1 MCLKRVIN
9 KLYLWLTINMII
21 MKKNYFLLISLFG
34 VLAINAQVGTGF
46 EEPNGALGTQRY
58 LDANLAD
65 HELVNNPN
73 QPIVQHTGTTELG
86 FTTTFSNNLGTG
98 LSEGTGDAVGV
109 YEGPIN
115 NTEILDIFPAY
126 ASSGYII
133 EDPDGTITVEFDGV
147 DLTGTTSP
155 RFQMSLFLNSTTYES
170 TEFIKIFL
178 KINNGASPDFV
189 ILDTT
194 GQDIDAFLYN
204 GASLEEVFTAIDV
217 DISAYIGSITTL
229 VVQAQSNSAT
239 EEYMFDDI
247 LFTEGVKEGTL
258 SNHEFA
264 INNAFSV
271 YPNPSNGNI
280 TIKNSGIALDRI
292 QISDLNGRVVAN
304 YDLNGTV
311 EDKEL
316 NLESMLSSG
325 MYLMTLSSDNA
336 STVKKIVIN

>member
-1 MCLKRVIN
+1 
-9 KLYLWLTINMII
+9 
-21 MKKNYFLLISLFG
+21 MKKNYFLLLSLFG
-34 VLAINAQVGTGF
+34 VLATNAQIGTGF

-58 LDANLAD
+58 LDANLTD

-98 LSEGTGDAVGV
+98 LSEGDGDAVGV
-109 YEGPIN
+109 YEGPIDN
-115 NTEILDIFPAY
+115 ADILDANPAY
-126 ASSGYII
+126 TSSGYVI

-147 DLTGTTSP
+147 DLTGTTTP

-178 KINNGASPDFV
+178 KINNGANPDFV

-194 GQDIDAFLYN
+194 GQDIDTFLYN
-204 GASLEEVFTAIDV
+204 GASLEEVYTAIDV
-217 DISAYIGSITTL
+217 DISAYVGSIVTL
-229 VVQAQSNSAT
+229 VVQAQSNSGT

-258 SNHEFA
+258 SNQEFA
-264 INNAFSV
+264 INNAFSI

-280 TIKNSGIALDRI
+280 IIKNSGIALDKV

-304 YDLNGTV
+304 YDLNGTI

-316 NLESMLSSG
+316 NLEPVLSSG
-325 MYLMTLSSDNA
+325 MYLMTLTSDNA
-336 STVKKIVIN
+336 STIKKLIIQ